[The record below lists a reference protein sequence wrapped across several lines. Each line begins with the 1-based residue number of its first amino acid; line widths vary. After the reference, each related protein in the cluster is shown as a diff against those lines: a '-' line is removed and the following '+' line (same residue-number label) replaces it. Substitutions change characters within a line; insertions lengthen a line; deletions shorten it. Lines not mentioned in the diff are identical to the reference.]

1 MACVGT
7 KWFLFMSNLSIIILA
22 AGQGTRMKSDLPKV
36 LHQVG
41 SKALLEHVI
50 LTSMEL
56 GSGDIHVVYGH
67 GGEIV
72 PESLSSYSVQ
82 WVEQE
87 QQLGTGHAVSMAIPS
102 VKENNIVLVLY
113 GDVPLIKSDTLN
125 KLVDA
130 ARNDSL
136 GLLTVELEDPDGY
149 GRIIRNSSNDVE
161 SIVEQKDANE
171 KQLQIKEVNTG
182 FLAVKKSQ
190 LASWLDKLD
199 NKNAQGE
206 YYLTDIIALAVADN
220 VATETSSVGNI
231 NEVMGINDKVQL
243 AKMERTYQQERTNN
257 LMRQGATL
265 RDPARVDIRGELEI
279 GKDVVIDINVI
290 FEGKVK
296 LGDRVTVGAGSILRD
311 VTIADD
317 VNIKPYCI
325 IEESEI
331 GNACQIGPYS
341 RIRPESNLSD
351 HVHIGNFVE
360 VKKSTIDSGS
370 KVNHLSYIG
379 DTTMGSRVNIGAGTI
394 TCNYDGAYKH
404 QTIIGND
411 VFVGSDTQI
420 VAPVKIGDGATIGAG
435 TTVTREVDAEEL
447 ALSRIKQ
454 KSIKGWQRPRKK

>member
-1 MACVGT
+1 
-7 KWFLFMSNLSIIILA
+7 MSNLSIIILA

-136 GLLTVELEDPDGY
+136 GLLTVELENPDGY
-149 GRIIRNSSNDVE
+149 GRIIRNSSNDVV

-220 VATETSSVGNI
+220 VAIETSSVGNI

-447 ALSRIKQ
+447 ALSRTKQ